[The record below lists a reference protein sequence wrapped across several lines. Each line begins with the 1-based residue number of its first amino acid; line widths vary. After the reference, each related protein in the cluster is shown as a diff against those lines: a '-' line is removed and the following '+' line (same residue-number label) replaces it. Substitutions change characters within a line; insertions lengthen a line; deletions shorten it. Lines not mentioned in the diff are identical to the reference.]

1 MPARFSPTTSSTN
14 TVSQLVDRP
23 AASQPES
30 LALVD
35 RSHVWTYGRLAAE
48 SRRLASGLKN
58 LGIGAG
64 DRVAFWLPNI
74 APYLA
79 LHIACARIGAITV
92 SVNTRFR
99 ASEVGDIVGRA
110 GCRALALWPSF
121 KDIPFLQTLEE
132 IESAALATLES
143 IIIYSDDQPVPSLP
157 GTLADRSVVDYQE
170 LADTEEFTGNF
181 AQPEGGVVV
190 FTTSGTT
197 AAPKLVLHSHASIA
211 CHARD
216 VTQFFGWHEPETVI
230 LQVVPLCGT
239 FGHAQ
244 AMAGLAAGRPL
255 VMMPVFSGP
264 EAASLM
270 HAHQVTHC
278 NGSDEMFARMLDA
291 VDAPLAFP
299 LFRFGGYAAFN
310 PVYQDIVAQADKRGM
325 KLVGLWGMS
334 EMQALYA
341 RQDPGDTVE
350 VRGRRGGVL
359 VSKHAKVRVR
369 HAEHG
374 TLLPHGE
381 VGELEV
387 CGPSRMSEYFGD
399 ADSSESVLTED
410 GFVRTGD
417 LGYTETDQQ
426 FVFLGRMG
434 DAIRLGGF
442 LVNPAE
448 VEGYLESHAAVDR
461 AQVVAVETPQGTRA
475 FAFVITEDT
484 NEFDENTLLAHCAT
498 GMAAFKV
505 PVGIQRLVRF
515 PVTESANGVKIQRS
529 RLREIAA
536 DHLKSS

>member
-1 MPARFSPTTSSTN
+1 MPARRSATASGTD

-23 AASQPES
+23 AARQPES

-99 ASEVGDIVGRA
+99 AREVGDIVGRA

-121 KDIPFLQTLEE
+121 KDIPFLQTLGE

-143 IIIYSDDQPVPSLP
+143 IIIYGDDQPVPSLP
-157 GTLADRSVVDYQE
+157 GTLAGRSVVDYQE
-170 LADTEEFTGNF
+170 LADTEEFTGDF

-197 AAPKLVLHSHASIA
+197 AVPKFVLHSHASIA
-211 CHARD
+211 CHADD
-216 VTQFFGWHEPETVI
+216 VTQFFGWSEPDTVI

-270 HAHQVTHC
+270 YEYEVTHC

-310 PVYQDIVAQADKRGM
+310 PLYQDIVAQADKRGM

-341 RQDPGDTVE
+341 RQDPGETVE

-399 ADSSESVLTED
+399 TASSESVLTED

-417 LGYTETDQQ
+417 LGYTETDQR

-448 VEGYLESHAAVDR
+448 VEEYLESHAAVDR
-461 AQVVAVETPQGTRA
+461 AQVVAVETPQGMRA
-475 FAFVITEDT
+475 FAFVITDDT
-484 NEFDENTLLAHCAT
+484 DEFDENTLLAHCAA

-505 PVGIQRLVRF
+505 PVGVQRLVRF

-529 RLREIAA
+529 RLREMAA